1 MANVIKLAELIEEPS
16 GYLPFKFDPK
26 LWATK
31 LPEITPPDLS
41 CDDEFYDF
49 EDYFDENNLDQ
60 RQFNLWDFSETIDI
74 LKLTAKDNSIST
86 ITNKDIA
93 PNLYS
98 DQLDQFSFKVFGRY
112 VCCIFDYAIGQ
123 AGALGIWD
131 TKEKNWCFWFSDE
144 LFCVEDISYNEIKDF
159 FLGYCGFSHPMSPFG
174 GRVNFEINK
183 DRLLKIQNYEY
194 TNKKGEKIVGSG
206 KVFDWGEN

>member
-131 TKEKNWCFWFSDE
+131 VSKSDWCFWHSDE
-144 LFCVEDISYNEIKDF
+144 LFCVDKIDYYESEDL
-159 FLGYCGFSHPMSPFG
+159 FLGTCDFSYPMSPLG
-174 GRVNFEINK
+174 GKVRFEISPT
-183 DRLLKIQNYEY
+183 RELKIKDYDY
-194 TNKKGEKIVGSG
+194 VDGDGNKQIGIGQ
-206 KVFDWGEN
+206 VFGW